1 MSRSCVHAFRV
12 AVEAEVDHHHEGMFP
27 SSDTIRRLS
36 TLFPLALYYI
46 SDIYTANE
54 ETQRCH
60 PVIILPSI
68 SSLEQTL

>member
-12 AVEAEVDHHHEGMFP
+12 AAVVVGHHGEMLP

-46 SDIYTANE
+46 SDIFTTNE
-54 ETQRCH
+54 ETQRCR
-60 PVIILPSI
+60 PVIFFPSI
-68 SSLEQTL
+68 SLLEQTL